1 MRTTFDKNIVISGTA
16 VKRPFCFFC
25 CKMSI
30 LREDMGIK
38 TCYCL
43 KIGIHVWIFR
53 SNVGS
58 DYFMYRFF
66 GLSWV
71 PIITCVDFSV
81 YRGFRLVWPPV
92 NNLALF
98 LSMGMSIS
106 GSFK

>member
-1 MRTTFDKNIVISGTA
+1 
-16 VKRPFCFFC
+16 
-25 CKMSI
+25 MSI